1 MVAGTMADVRSFV
14 AVPLPIDLQTRVAAA
29 ADEMGNVLA
38 GVKWSRRTENL
49 HVTIKF
55 LGPVAEE
62 KLAALGTAL
71 GAALVAIP
79 RFRIEVR
86 GMGAFPSARHANVL
100 WVGIDEPQRGL
111 AGGLVGLSAA
121 VETVAAGF
129 GFAAEHRPFTGH
141 VTIGRSKGRGVD
153 ARAALAAFAAR
164 DFGGT
169 VVHEVHVYESRLGGE
184 GSTYVLRSR
193 AELGPAISN

>member
-1 MVAGTMADVRSFV
+1 MVAGAMADVRSFV
-14 AVPLPIDLQTRVAAA
+14 AVPLPNDLQARVAAA
-29 ADEMGNVLA
+29 AAEMASVLA
-38 GVKWSRRTENL
+38 GVKWSRRPENL
-49 HVTIKF
+49 HVTLKF

-62 KLAALGTAL
+62 TLAALATAL
-71 GAALVAIP
+71 AAALSARP
-79 RFRIEVR
+79 RFGIELR
-86 GMGAFPSARHANVL
+86 GLGAFPSARHANVL
-100 WVGIDEPQRGL
+100 WAGIDDPQRGL
-111 AGGLVGLSAA
+111 AEVAAA

-164 DFGGT
+164 GFGST
-169 VVHEVHVYESRLGGE
+169 VVEEVHVYESRLGGGPNNE

-193 AELGPAISN
+193 AKLGPAISN